1 VHINVLSIVKQW
13 HFSVQEFEFVNILH
27 WIEIKPV
34 QMRRL
39 SNCTAVLSWW
49 KLDYCVTTEKR
60 RTLEWRGI
68 GEEEGEVFYIIF
80 VLFCRS
86 VNSLQDQSNQKA
98 MQAELFQTLKNRQK
112 WTNRLHKKTTKTLA
126 MRLH

>member
-1 VHINVLSIVKQW
+1 
-13 HFSVQEFEFVNILH
+13 
-27 WIEIKPV
+27 
-34 QMRRL
+34 
-39 SNCTAVLSWW
+39 
-49 KLDYCVTTEKR
+49 VTTEKR

-112 WTNRLHKKTTKTLA
+112 
-126 MRLH
+126 